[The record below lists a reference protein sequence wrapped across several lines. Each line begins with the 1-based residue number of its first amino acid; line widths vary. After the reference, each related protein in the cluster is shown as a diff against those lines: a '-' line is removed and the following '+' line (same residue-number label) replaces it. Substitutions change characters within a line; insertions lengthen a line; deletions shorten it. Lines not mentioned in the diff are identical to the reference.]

1 MADVHDPRSTLELL
15 WGGPGRPRRGPR
27 HHLTV
32 EALVGAALE
41 VAEQEGVDA
50 LSMRRV
56 AARLGVGAA
65 TLYTYVPD
73 KSALIALMVDT
84 MIGEAPLP
92 HTRPGTWR
100 ERVEAWAREDLRGYR
115 EHPWLVSLMSAARPV
130 GPHAFAWADSALRV
144 FDGTG
149 LTGREALTVVE
160 AVDGYVRGHV
170 AKVVDADRAARWT
183 TPDGRSWDSV
193 QDAFLDARA
202 EPGRYPAIERL
213 TGAPGPEEAFE
224 AGLAWLL
231 DGVAQRIRERAAG

>member
-1 MADVHDPRSTLELL
+1 MADDHDPRTTLELL
-15 WGGPGRPRRGPR
+15 WDGPGRPRRGPR
-27 HHLTV
+27 HQLTV
-32 EALVGAALE
+32 AALVAAAVE

-73 KSALIALMVDT
+73 KSALAALMVDT

-100 ERVEAWAREDLRGYR
+100 DRVEAWAREELRGYR
-115 EHPWLVSLMSAARPV
+115 AHPWLVRLVNSGQPV
-130 GPHAFAWADSALRV
+130 GPHAFAWTDSALRV

-149 LTGREALTVVE
+149 LTGDEALTVVE

-183 TPDGRSWDSV
+183 TPDGRTWDSA
-193 QDAFLDARA
+193 QDAFLATRA
-202 EPGRYPAIERL
+202 EPGRYPAVERL
-213 TGAPGPEEAFE
+213 TGAPTPEEVFE
-224 AGLAWLL
+224 EGLAWLL
-231 DGVAQRIRERAAG
+231 DGVGQRIRERADG

>member
-1 MADVHDPRSTLELL
+1 MATADDPTTTLGLL
-15 WGGPGRPRRGPR
+15 WDGPARPRRGPR

-32 EALVGAALE
+32 DALVGAALE
-41 VAEQEGVDA
+41 IAEQEGVDA
-50 LSMRRV
+50 LSMRGL

-92 HTRPGTWR
+92 HTRPGDWR
-100 ERVEAWAREDLRGYR
+100 ERVEAWARATLRAYR
-115 EHPWLVSLMSAARPV
+115 EHPWLVRLTDAAQPV
-130 GPHAFAWADSALRV
+130 GPHAFAWTDSALRV

-149 LTGREALTVVE
+149 LTGHEALTVVE
-160 AVDGYVRGHV
+160 AVDGYTRGHV
-170 AKVVDADRAARWT
+170 AKAVGADRAARWT
-183 TPDGRSWDSV
+183 TPDGRTWDTV
-193 QDAFLDARA
+193 QDAFLEAHA

-213 TGAPGPEEAFE
+213 TGAPGTEEVFE